1 MLNVSATK
9 PVVKKKRVAPELPT
23 EIYAKRL
30 KMKLGTSSIGTPHV
44 TEQGGNMYCW
54 VSYISVCINSGH
66 IVLFGTEGFGNT
78 EHFVCVRPIIFCYTL

>member
-9 PVVKKKRVAPELPT
+9 PVIKKKRVAPELPT

-44 TEQGGNMYCW
+44 TEQGGNIAETSCIAGCLIFRFASTVDILSYLGLKVLATLNTLS
-54 VSYISVCINSGH
+54 VSGQ
-66 IVLFGTEGFGNT
+66 
-78 EHFVCVRPIIFCYTL
+78 